1 MNVDV
6 RPMKTAAE
14 LALAATFAAARKSL
28 PGSGAIAA
36 MRGDAFRRFELEG
49 LPHRR
54 VEAWKY
60 TDLRAAMREAK
71 PLAVTADAAAKSR
84 ALEAGKRL
92 ADLDG
97 RRIVFSDG
105 VFVPDLSDLASLDNG
120 LTITSMAE
128 ALASGDPTV
137 TAHLGKVAE
146 GDVAVALNTALM
158 RDGVVIRVGA
168 GAAIERPIHLI
179 FALGERPSSVFTRS
193 LVVIE
198 KGARVMLVESHE
210 GGSSHQ
216 VNTVI
221 ELVVG
226 DEAHVDHVK
235 LTDGADVI
243 HVSSLLASVGA
254 QARFSAFNFTTG
266 GALVRNQLFLRF
278 HGAGSIAGIR
288 GASLL
293 KGHQH
298 VDNTIVADHIASGCQ
313 SREMFKAVLEG
324 ESRSVFQGKI
334 IVQQAAQKTDAK
346 MMTQALLLSDE
357 AEADHKPEL
366 EIFADDVQCG
376 HGATSGA
383 LDEDLKF
390 YLMARGIPEADAEAL
405 LVQAF
410 VGEAVEGIEDAGLRE
425 LLMDNVVAWLK
436 ARGG

>member
-1 MNVDV
+1 
-6 RPMKTAAE
+6 
-14 LALAATFAAARKSL
+14 
-28 PGSGAIAA
+28 
-36 MRGDAFRRFELEG
+36 
-49 LPHRR
+49 
-54 VEAWKY
+54 
-60 TDLRAAMREAK
+60 
-71 PLAVTADAAAKSR
+71 
-84 ALEAGKRL
+84 
-92 ADLDG
+92 
-97 RRIVFSDG
+97 
-105 VFVPDLSDLASLDNG
+105 
-120 LTITSMAE
+120 
-128 ALASGDPTV
+128 
-137 TAHLGKVAE
+137 
-146 GDVAVALNTALM
+146 M
-158 RDGVVIRVGA
+158 RDGVVIRVAA

-210 GGSSHQ
+210 GGSTHQ

-293 KGHQH
+293 KGNQH
-298 VDNTIVADHIASGCQ
+298 VDNTIVADHVASGCQ
-313 SREMFKAVLEG
+313 SREMFKAVLDG
-324 ESRSVFQGKI
+324 ESRSVLQGKI
-334 IVQQAAQKTDAK
+334 IVRQAAQKTDAK

-425 LLMDNVVAWLK
+425 LLMDNVVVWLK